1 MLNKIKEYF
10 QKMKDKKSFKSGI
23 KKLDAGYYKEAA
35 EILLPL
41 ADSSHL
47 NQEIL
52 YFNLAGALIG
62 QDKLDEGEKYL
73 NKAIAVDSKQD
84 YLWATLAEVN
94 ILQKKWESA
103 EKAIQKALE
112 LEPEKT
118 IYESK
123 KEVICGSQELKENYL
138 KYFKLL
144 KESIEEQKEENW
156 KKAVELLVKAVEHY
170 DQTGYVYNQIGAIY
184 NNNLGNKERAAQFFK
199 KAIEREPEN
208 EVFKRN
214 LKQVLR

>member
-1 MLNKIKEYF
+1 MRLKKKTANLHVIITALFLCMGGAGCASLDKNKTPYSEFDYRKLPRHQMNRQFADVSDPQEKLKELPPVTAAQYE
-10 QKMKDKKSFKSGI
+10 KMGDG
-23 KKLDAGYYKEAA
+23 LLHQG
-35 EILLPL
+35 EIHQ
-41 ADSSHL
+41 AFVHY
-47 NQEIL
+47 E
-52 YFNLAGALIG
+52 
-62 QDKLDEGEKYL
+62 
-73 NKAIAVDSKQD
+73 
-84 YLWATLAEVN
+84 
-94 ILQKKWESA
+94 
-103 EKAIQKALE
+103 KALE

-144 KESIEEQKEENW
+144 KESIEEQKQENW